1 MKNIP
6 EEFQKDYI
14 RTMRK
19 MIGHAPLVMTA
30 CGVLI
35 EIRMENYSY
44 SAERIMDFGGF
55 PEGQWNR
62 EKRLRRLPEER

>member
-35 EIRMENYSY
+35 ENPNGELLLQR
-44 SAERIMDFGGF
+44 RIMDFGGF

>member
-35 EIRMENYSY
+35 EKSEW
-44 SAERIMDFGGF
+44 RITLTA
-55 PEGQWNR
+55 PEG
-62 EKRLRRLPEER
+62 

>member
-19 MIGHAPLVMTA
+19 MIGHAPLDSMWSADRKSEWRITLTA
-30 CGVLI
+30 
-35 EIRMENYSY
+35 
-44 SAERIMDFGGF
+44 
-55 PEGQWNR
+55 PEG
-62 EKRLRRLPEER
+62 